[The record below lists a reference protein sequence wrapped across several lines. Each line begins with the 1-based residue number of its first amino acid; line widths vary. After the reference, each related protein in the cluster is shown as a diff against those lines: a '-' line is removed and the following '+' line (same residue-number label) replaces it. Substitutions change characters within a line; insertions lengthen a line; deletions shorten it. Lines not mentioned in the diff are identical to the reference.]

1 MILIFNHKGNQ
12 YNIKVQGISN
22 TDEIQ
27 DFHREL
33 KEAIRNKT
41 IYKLFDS
48 MIASNLDIWNI
59 KDNIP
64 CFEYLFNND
73 IADTRRKPSQE
84 PIDLG
89 YKRYKIIEDK

>member
-12 YNIKVQGISN
+12 YNIKVKGISN

-33 KEAIRNKT
+33 KDAIRNKK

-48 MIASNLDIWNI
+48 MIASDLDIWGI

-64 CFEYLFNND
+64 CFEYND
-73 IADTRRKPSQE
+73 MSDTRREPSQE

-89 YKRYKIIEDK
+89 YKRYNIIEDK